1 MTPTRYRFDLSAL
14 ETGLLPYLLRRPRLR
29 AFLLAVTSP
38 LATLYARF
46 LSYAARTSR
55 QLSYS
60 GQKLAFERALNDR
73 FDPAFTRIRIINADE
88 QVEADYDY
96 FVSEDHQPPE
106 YMTFVAEGPP
116 FYYDFLFAEIL
127 NQVGFVV
134 LVPAAL
140 SSQEAAL
147 NAKIRQFK
155 LAMVKY
161 KILYV

>member
-14 ETGLLPYLLRRPRLR
+14 ETGVLPYLLRKPVLR
-29 AFLLAVTSP
+29 AFLMAVASP
-38 LATLYARF
+38 VAWLYARF
-46 LSYAARTSR
+46 LSYAATTSR

-73 FDPAFTRIRIINADE
+73 FDPVFTRIRIINADE
-88 QVEADYDY
+88 QVETSYDY
-96 FVSEDHQPPE
+96 FVAENHQPPE

-116 FYYDFLFAEIL
+116 FYYDFFFVEIL

-134 LVPAAL
+134 LVPTSL
-140 SSQEAAL
+140 STQESAL